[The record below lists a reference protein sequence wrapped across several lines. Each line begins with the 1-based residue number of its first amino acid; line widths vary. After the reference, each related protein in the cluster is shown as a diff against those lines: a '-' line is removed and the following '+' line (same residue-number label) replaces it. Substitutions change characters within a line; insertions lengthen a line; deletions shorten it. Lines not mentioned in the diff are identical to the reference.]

1 MKAVMLLPNAAGAE
15 IGVREVP
22 RPVPAQGQVLV
33 EVRAAGLNRGELMTR
48 QKLRQGAPQP
58 SGIEFAGLVV
68 ELGPGVDSK
77 WMGQRVMGHWRAGQA
92 EYVAADTRLL
102 VPIPERLDWIQAA
115 AWLNV
120 FTTAHD
126 AICTRARLAPGESIL
141 INAAGSGIG
150 TAALQ
155 IARLVGA
162 GIVIGSTRSS
172 ARRERLSRYGMQI
185 GIDASSSTWPQAVQD
200 ACGGHGVNVIID
212 SVGPDVLAGNLECI
226 ALEGRLISVGRL
238 GAERGEIDMD
248 LLALK
253 RATLIGVTFR
263 TRTLEERA
271 ACVQRCAEDLLPA
284 LADGRLE
291 PVLDRIFPM
300 AEIAQ
305 AHEYLASN
313 AHLGKVV
320 LQVRP

>member
-1 MKAVMLLPNAAGAE
+1 MLLPRPGGAE
-15 IGVREVP
+15 AVVQDVP
-22 RPVPAQGQVLV
+22 EPAPGPGEVLV
-33 EVRAAGLNRGELMTR
+33 QVHAAGLNRGELMTR
-48 QKLRQGAPQP
+48 RKLLDGPPQP
-58 SGIEFAGLVV
+58 NGIEFAGQVV
-68 ELGPGVDSK
+68 SLGAGAEPAWLGR
-77 WMGQRVMGHWRAGQA
+77 RVMGHWRAGQA

-102 VPIPERLDWIQAA
+102 VPIPPRLDWIQAA

-126 AICTRARLAPGESIL
+126 AICTRARLKPGESIL
-141 INAAGSGIG
+141 VNAAGSGIG

-155 IARLVGA
+155 IARLIGA
-162 GIVIGSTRSS
+162 GKVIGSTRSS
-172 ARRERLSRYGMQI
+172 ARREKLPRYGLQV
-185 GIDASSSTWPQAVQD
+185 GIDASVPTWPQAVRA
-200 ACGGHGVNVIID
+200 ACDDRGVDVIID

-226 ALEGRLISVGRL
+226 ALEGRLVSVGRL

-248 LLALK
+248 RLALK

-271 ACVQRCAEDLLPA
+271 ACVQRCAEDLLAA
-284 LADGRLE
+284 LADGRIE
-291 PVLDRIFPM
+291 PVLDRTFPM

-305 AHEYLASN
+305 AHDYLSRD

-320 LQVRP
+320 LQVRA